1 MDKTRETID
10 KIINMLTDVSLS
22 LEEFKNDQES
32 IMDAIMEDVDY
43 EAFEG
48 SDLQENIDNHMSTL
62 EEALDYVNKAWDL
75 MEDLPEIEY

>member
-10 KIINMLTDVSLS
+10 KIINMLTDVSLA

-62 EEALDYVNKAWDL
+62 EEALDYTNKAWDL

>member
-10 KIINMLTDVSLS
+10 KIINMLTDVSLA

-62 EEALDYVNKAWDL
+62 EEALDYTNKAWYL

>member
-10 KIINMLTDVSLS
+10 KIINMLTDVSLA

-62 EEALDYVNKAWDL
+62 EEALDYTNKAWDL
-75 MEDLPEIEY
+75 MEGLPEIEY